1 VADTESLQEH
11 FAERERWRH
20 DLHDVFEGDES
31 PYREFLNTD
40 GSGHAGQ
47 DGVQG
52 DSHSSTGGVGVQD
65 GAGGQGLVTP
75 DGLTQSA
82 AEDSAAVE
90 LQAKPVCSLQ
100 PKHAFS

>member
-1 VADTESLQEH
+1 
-11 FAERERWRH
+11 
-20 DLHDVFEGDES
+20 
-31 PYREFLNTD
+31 
-40 GSGHAGQ
+40 
-47 DGVQG
+47 
-52 DSHSSTGGVGVQD
+52 
-65 GAGGQGLVTP
+65 LVTP